1 MDTTEE
7 CFRKAFL
14 KELAFKL
21 AWENMNRLHL
31 WVDGVKGIARRE
43 SGGCSM
49 CRGTEVW
56 YSPLWRGNKILHP
69 LKIGAE
75 GTLPVGGS
83 RGLDLVVF

>member
-43 SGGCSM
+43 SGGVQYVQRH
-49 CRGTEVW
+49 RGMVQ
-56 YSPLWRGNKILHP
+56 PFV
-69 LKIGAE
+69 E
-75 GTLPVGGS
+75 GE
-83 RGLDLVVF
+83 